1 MPSRLGSNAIVLGG
15 KRPGLLPI
23 CRRGSKSLTPR
34 ERQIMALVVTGEQN
48 KQIAHRA
55 GLSENIVKVHRSHI
69 MQKMRAK
76 SVAEL
81 VRPRRV

>member
-1 MPSRLGSNAIVLGG
+1 
-15 KRPGLLPI
+15 
-23 CRRGSKSLTPR
+23 
-34 ERQIMALVVTGEQN
+34 MALVVTGEQN
-48 KQIAHRA
+48 KQIAQRA

>member
-23 CRRGSKSLTPR
+23 CRRGSSLTPR

-48 KQIAHRA
+48 KQIAHEA
-55 GLSENIVKVHRSHI
+55 
-69 MQKMRAK
+69 
-76 SVAEL
+76 
-81 VRPRRV
+81 

>member
-1 MPSRLGSNAIVLGG
+1 
-15 KRPGLLPI
+15 
-23 CRRGSKSLTPR
+23 
-34 ERQIMALVVTGEQN
+34 MALVVTGEQN
-48 KQIAHRA
+48 KQIAHR